1 MQTRYLLGA
10 VMLIAIIW
18 TAMAPQTLPFFAQYG
33 ERTCEGY
40 QKQQWVRALD
50 VALIG
55 PAGLVLA
62 SQLWDARWHGW
73 SAAVALV
80 SAGTLLYNLGNYRL
94 NVIR

>member
-1 MQTRYLLGA
+1 L
-10 VMLIAIIW
+10 
-18 TAMAPQTLPFFAQYG
+18 APQTLPFFAQYG

-50 VALIG
+50 IVVIG

-94 NVIR
+94 NSAS